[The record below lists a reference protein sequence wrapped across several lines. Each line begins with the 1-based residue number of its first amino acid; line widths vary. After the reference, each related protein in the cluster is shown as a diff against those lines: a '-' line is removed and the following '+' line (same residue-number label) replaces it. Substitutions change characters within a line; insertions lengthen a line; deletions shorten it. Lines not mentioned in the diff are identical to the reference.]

1 MKIEIFVVKT
11 LNPSQKTLDSIKE
24 ALIGIFG
31 GLTIIPNCEGFY
43 RECEIKNHH
52 AKEVICHDK
61 VEIWLIYTDFKEKT
75 AIKALEP
82 FLARIKN
89 ATQQTTQAYALN
101 ENLRLI

>member
-61 VEIWLIYTDFKEKT
+61 VEIWLIYTDFKEQT
-75 AIKALEP
+75 IMKALEP
-82 FLARIKN
+82 YLTRIK
-89 ATQQTTQAYALN
+89 AITKQTSQAYTLN
-101 ENLRLI
+101 SNLRLI